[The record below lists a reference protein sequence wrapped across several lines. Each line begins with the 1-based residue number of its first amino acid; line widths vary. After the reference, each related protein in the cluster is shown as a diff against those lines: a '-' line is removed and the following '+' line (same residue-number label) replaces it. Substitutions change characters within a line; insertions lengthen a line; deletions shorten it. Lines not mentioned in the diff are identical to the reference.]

1 MSTPRPT
8 PYVVR
13 LAACMHSPYR
23 AWAVCIATLGLLGS
37 GNGHAQA
44 GAELVHG
51 ADSLFVTPDVAIVW
65 AVLKQPASDH
75 ATVWL
80 RIVNRTRKFSHVG
93 VDGVDP
99 FSKKRVPIE
108 PGIALAA
115 EVVLASD
122 RDSFSDS
129 PSREVHLY
137 GSESDWRAA
146 RPRLTIYYLG
156 VPDTT
161 PEFSN
166 RATMDA
172 YLGGV
177 RLEAR
182 ERQARP

>member
-1 MSTPRPT
+1 MSP
-8 PYVVR
+8 
-13 LAACMHSPYR
+13 ACKHPPYR
-23 AWAVCIATLGLLGS
+23 PWVVCIATLGLLGI
-37 GNGHAQA
+37 GYGHAQVS
-44 GAELVHG
+44 AELVHG
-51 ADSLFVTPDVAIVW
+51 ADSLFVAPDVAIVW

-80 RIVNRTRKFSHVG
+80 RIVNRTRKFSHVS

-99 FSKKRVPIE
+99 FSKKRVVIE

-137 GSESDWRAA
+137 GTESDWRAA
-146 RPRLTIYYLG
+146 RPLLTIYYLG

-166 RATMDA
+166 RAAMDA

-177 RLEAR
+177 RLVAR
-182 ERQARP
+182 AGQTRP